1 MKLYTQVSYLAKLI
15 LTLSSIF
22 PKMVGLVS
30 LSDHINIL
38 HTLSFDLLNREIHPR
53 SANNGIS
60 AIINPTGAILD
71 KIDID
76 NEGVISIKKIKKV
89 NKTLFS
95 KFGNKI
101 YFLII
106 LLYIF
111 LIFSFKKIKM
121 NNLKKL
127 PFYK

>member
-1 MKLYTQVSYLAKLI
+1 LI
-15 LTLSSIF
+15 CYEIIYSGKLSSETDFNFIVNISEDGWFGKSIGPYQHFAHTIF
-22 PKMVGLVS
+22 RSIEYGKY
-30 LSDHINIL
+30 
-38 HTLSFDLLNREIHPR
+38 TLR

-76 NEGVISIKKIKKV
+76 NEGVISINKIKKV
-89 NKTLFS
+89 EKTLFS

-111 LIFSFKKIKM
+111 LIFSFKKIK
-121 NNLKKL
+121 NE
-127 PFYK
+127 